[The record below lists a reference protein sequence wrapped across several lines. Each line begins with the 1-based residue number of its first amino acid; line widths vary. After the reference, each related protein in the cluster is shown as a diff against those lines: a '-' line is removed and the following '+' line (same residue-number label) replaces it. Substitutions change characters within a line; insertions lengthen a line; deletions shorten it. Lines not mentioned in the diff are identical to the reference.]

1 MTWDSVILRCHGQNM
16 LDYAE
21 IGVQYT
27 VTFFIV
33 ARAVHF
39 FYPLDWGLCALIMLV
54 FSPRLPVPISDTL
67 CFLKR
72 CTVWFPME

>member
-1 MTWDSVILRCHGQNM
+1 M
-16 LDYAE
+16 LDYVE
-21 IGVQYT
+21 IGMQYT
-27 VTFFIV
+27 VTFLII

-39 FYPLDWGLCALIMLV
+39 FFYPPDCSLCALLMLV

-72 CTVWFPME
+72 NTVWSPME